1 MQQRNLIGVLLL
13 GRKCLDVISSNIQ
26 FVEKVTEDLLEKAG
40 ICKSIFLIKFE
51 FVNITMFLSFP
62 FFITANIIVPKG
74 LAAKGSRD
82 ILHKK
87 RYKITKWGN
96 SKTM

>member
-13 GRKCLDVISSNIQ
+13 GRKCLDVISSKIR
-26 FVEKVTEDLLEKAG
+26 
-40 ICKSIFLIKFE
+40 ICKYNY
-51 FVNITMFLSFP
+51 VLSFP

-74 LAAKGSRD
+74 LAAKGSGD

>member
-26 FVEKVTEDLLEKAG
+26 FVEKVTEDLLEKTG
-40 ICKSIFLIKFE
+40 ICKSIF
-51 FVNITMFLSFP
+51 
-62 FFITANIIVPKG
+62 IVPKG
-74 LAAKGSRD
+74 LAAKGSGD

>member
-26 FVEKVTEDLLEKAG
+26 FVEKVTEDLLEKTG

-74 LAAKGSRD
+74 LAAKGSGD